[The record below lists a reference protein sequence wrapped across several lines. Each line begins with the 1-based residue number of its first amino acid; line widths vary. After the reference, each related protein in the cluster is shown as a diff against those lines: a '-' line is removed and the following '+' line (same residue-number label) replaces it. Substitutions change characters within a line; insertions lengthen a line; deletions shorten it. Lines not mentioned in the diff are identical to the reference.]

1 MYTKPTSITVTKQA
15 ISGSIIYVSVGLDNF
30 RQ

>member
-1 MYTKPTSITVTKQA
+1 MPTSITVTKQA
-15 ISGSIIYVSVGLDNF
+15 ISGSIIYVSISLNNF